1 MKNLKAMLKSVF
13 PSTQLDNNP
22 QLSSTQ
28 LDDNAHLSS
37 TQPDDKPHLSST
49 TLEPYM
55 YQFQ

>member
-13 PSTQLDNNP
+13 P
-22 QLSSTQ
+22 STQ